1 MILGRPCLHSTI
13 RHYATNQTDSQNAR
27 ALWATLM
34 PGSVSWAP
42 VTATLASTSTAGAQ
56 PRRPAQAL
64 TGQRIMIR
72 DGKAVIVE
80 PEAV

>member
-1 MILGRPCLHSTI
+1 
-13 RHYATNQTDSQNAR
+13 
-27 ALWATLM
+27 M

>member
-1 MILGRPCLHSTI
+1 
-13 RHYATNQTDSQNAR
+13 
-27 ALWATLM
+27 M

-56 PRRPAQAL
+56 RRRPAQAL

-80 PEAV
+80 P

>member
-1 MILGRPCLHSTI
+1 
-13 RHYATNQTDSQNAR
+13 
-27 ALWATLM
+27 M

-42 VTATLASTSTAGAQ
+42 VTATLASTSTAGVQ

-80 PEAV
+80 PKKRLARSDDMIGGCPGSMAA

>member
-1 MILGRPCLHSTI
+1 
-13 RHYATNQTDSQNAR
+13 
-27 ALWATLM
+27 
-34 PGSVSWAP
+34 VSWAP

-56 PRRPAQAL
+56 PHRPAQAL

>member
-1 MILGRPCLHSTI
+1 VGDSDARLGELGAGHCDARINKHR
-13 RHYATNQTDSQNAR
+13 RHE
-27 ALWATLM
+27 
-34 PGSVSWAP
+34 PH
-42 VTATLASTSTAGAQ
+42 
-56 PRRPAQAL
+56 RPAQAL